1 LPKDRESLFWM
12 NVKAIPSVNKNSLE
26 GKNVLQLAILSRIK
40 LLSARII
47 CRKSRKMPGDAAF
60 SRTGNHLKINN
71 PSAYYVTLVNLNVG
85 KTSR

>member
-1 LPKDRESLFWM
+1 M

-40 LLSARII
+40 LFVRPNNLPQI
-47 CRKSRKMPGDAAF
+47 PEDAHGMLKF

-71 PSAYYVTLVNLNVG
+71 PSAYYVTPG
-85 KTSR
+85 QSQRGEHEDRQRDGCTEK